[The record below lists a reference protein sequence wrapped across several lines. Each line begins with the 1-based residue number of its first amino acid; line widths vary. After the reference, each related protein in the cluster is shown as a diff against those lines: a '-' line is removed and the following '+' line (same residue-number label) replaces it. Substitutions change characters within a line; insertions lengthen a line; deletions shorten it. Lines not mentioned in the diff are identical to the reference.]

1 MMHNL
6 TASRILIALGF
17 LVPVAFAENAGAQ
30 IGPYGSTY
38 GGGFG
43 ALAYGASVSKANT
56 QSRIAAQRHSQAQSR
71 AINQNMVVQQGIRST
86 LAGSAQSRTQASRSE
101 QQGARDWWFQHQLQ
115 ASRTPRTPVYAPAP
129 VAPRGAPESV
139 PVSAS
144 QSPDAKG
151 SAGVINWPQVL
162 RNSHFAE
169 QRARVEAVY
178 RDKTPGAGPTAKDYL
193 EMVDAATQMSAI
205 LKTMSR
211 SIPPISYQET
221 ENFLYHLSAEARGRA
236 KQKDAPPPTAE
247 PAKKAATPGKQ
258 SE

>member
-1 MMHNL
+1 MMHSL

-30 IGPYGSTY
+30 LGPYGSYY

-43 ALAYGASVSKANT
+43 AYAYGASVSKANT

-71 AINQNMVVQQGIRST
+71 AISQNTVVQQGIRST
-86 LAGSAQSRTQASRSE
+86 LAGSAQSRTQAARSE

-115 ASRTPRTPVYAPAP
+115 ASRTPRTPVYASVP
-129 VAPRGAPESV
+129 VAPRGAPGSV

-144 QSPDAKG
+144 QSPGAKG
-151 SAGVINWPQVL
+151 SAEAINWPQVL
-162 RNSHFAE
+162 MNSHFAE
-169 QRARVEAVY
+169 QRARVEAAY
-178 RDKTPGAGPTAKDYL
+178 HDRTSGAGPTAKDYL

-211 SIPPISYQET
+211 SIPPINYQQT
-221 ENFLYHLSAEARGRA
+221 ENFLYNLSAEARDRA
-236 KQKDAPPPTAE
+236 KQKDAPPPIAE
-247 PAKKAATPGKQ
+247 PAKKAATPGRQ
-258 SE
+258 GQ